1 MTIPGDNGAMTE
13 TRTTDTFDRARSIAA
28 AFLVAAGAAVI
39 LGTALDWVTI
49 EVPPVVPTDQLPA
62 TEPFT
67 GLETKSAP
75 YLLIG
80 AGIVILL
87 ALLLVAR
94 RKALYAWLAF
104 FVSMMIGAIGFQNYR
119 GIEELFYE
127 QMERIGEPDPAL
139 GLMLVAAGGV
149 VGVIAGAAG
158 AAAIPPTDRPTD

>member
-1 MTIPGDNGAMTE
+1 MAEGS
-13 TRTTDTFDRARSIAA
+13 TDAFDRARSISA

-49 EVPPVVPTDQLPA
+49 EPPPLIPADQEA
-62 TEPFT
+62 AAEPFT

-80 AGIVILL
+80 AGAVILL

-94 RKALYAWLAF
+94 KRSMYAWFAF
-104 FVSMMIGAIGFQNYR
+104 LVSIAIGGIAFQNYR
-119 GIEELFYE
+119 GIEELFYV
-127 QMERIGEPDPAL
+127 QMERIGDPDPAL

-158 AAAIPPTDRPTD
+158 IAAIPPKERAD

>member
-1 MTIPGDNGAMTE
+1 MTVG
-13 TRTTDTFDRARSIAA
+13 RTTDTFDRARSIAA
-28 AFLVAAGAAVI
+28 AFLVAAGAAVL

-49 EVPPVVPTDQLPA
+49 ELPPTVPEEQMEA
-62 TEPFT
+62 TQPFS

-80 AGIVILL
+80 AGAVILL

-94 RKALYAWLAF
+94 RRSLYAWLAF
-104 FVSMMIGAIGFQNYR
+104 VTSMIIGGIAFQNYR

-127 QMERIGEPDPAL
+127 QMERIGDPEPAL

-158 AAAIPPTDRPTD
+158 IAAVPPADRTAD

>member
-1 MTIPGDNGAMTE
+1 MTE
-13 TRTTDTFDRARSIAA
+13 PETRDAFDRARSISA

-49 EVPPVVPTDQLPA
+49 EPPPIYPADQEPA
-62 TEPFT
+62 TRPFT

-75 YLLIG
+75 FLLIG
-80 AGIVILL
+80 AGAVILL
-87 ALLLVAR
+87 ALMLVMR
-94 RKALYAWLAF
+94 RRSTYAWGAFLA
-104 FVSMMIGAIGFQNYR
+104 SMVIGAIAFQNYR

-127 QMERIGEPDPAL
+127 QMERIGEPAPAL

-158 AAAIPPTDRPTD
+158 IAASPSEPRPD

>member
-1 MTIPGDNGAMTE
+1 VAE
-13 TRTTDTFDRARSIAA
+13 ERTKDTFERARSVVA

-39 LGTALDWVTI
+39 IGTVLDWVTI
-49 EVPPVVPTDQLPA
+49 TPPPLIPVEQLPA
-62 TEPFT
+62 AEPFT

-80 AGIVILL
+80 AGAVILL

-94 RKALYAWLAF
+94 AKSLYAWLAF
-104 FVSMMIGAIGFQNYR
+104 LTSVMIGGIAFQNYR

-127 QMERIGEPDPAL
+127 QMQRIGEPDPAL

-158 AAAIPPTDRPTD
+158 VAAVPPPDRTPD

>member
-1 MTIPGDNGAMTE
+1 MTE
-13 TRTTDTFDRARSIAA
+13 STTDTFDRARSIAA

-39 LGTALDWVTI
+39 VGTVLDWVTI
-49 EVPPVVPTDQLPA
+49 EPPLLIPADQIEA

-75 YLLIG
+75 YLLLG
-80 AGIVILL
+80 AGAVILL
-87 ALLLVAR
+87 ALLLVVR
-94 RKALYAWLAF
+94 GKSVYAWLAF
-104 FVSMMIGAIGFQNYR
+104 LASIGIGAIGFQNYR

-127 QMERIGEPDPAL
+127 QMQRVGDPDPAL

-158 AAAIPPTDRPTD
+158 IAAVPPSGDSSPD

>member
-1 MTIPGDNGAMTE
+1 MADNGAMTE
-13 TRTTDTFDRARSIAA
+13 GRMTDTFDRARSVAA

-39 LGTALDWVTI
+39 LGTVLDWVTI
-49 EVPPVVPTDQLPA
+49 QPPPLVPTDQLPA
-62 TEPFT
+62 TEPFS

-80 AGIVILL
+80 AGAVILL

-94 RKALYAWLAF
+94 AKSLYAWLAF
-104 FVSMMIGAIGFQNYR
+104 LTSIMIGGVAFQNYR
-119 GIEELFYE
+119 GIEELFYV

-158 AAAIPPTDRPTD
+158 VAAVPPADRTAD

>member
-1 MTIPGDNGAMTE
+1 MTKP
-13 TRTTDTFDRARSIAA
+13 RTTDTFDRARSVAA

-39 LGTALDWVTI
+39 LGTVLDWVTI
-49 EVPPVVPTDQLPA
+49 ELPPTVPENQQAA

-80 AGIVILL
+80 AGALILL

-94 RKALYAWLAF
+94 RKSLYAWLAF
-104 FVSMMIGAIGFQNYR
+104 LTSMMIGGIAFQNYR
-119 GIEELFYE
+119 GIDELFYM
-127 QMERIGEPDPAL
+127 QMERIGNPDPAL

-158 AAAIPPTDRPTD
+158 VAAIPPADRSTS